1 MQCVV
6 VAQLQQW
13 GELVSVEFV
22 HKLRDEVRYDTLTE
36 LTAAISRD
44 AEQARAVLA
53 TVSGVRSAQ
62 ATI

>member
-1 MQCVV
+1 MHLFDFSRQVY
-6 VAQLQQW
+6 
-13 GELVSVEFV
+13 GSLVSVEFV
-22 HKLRDEVRYDTLTE
+22 HKLRDEVRYDSLPE